1 MMDRAPFTLA
11 PAGNPPAL
19 GPAWLGGGVFLA
31 RVIDLA
37 DPDGRGRIRIRLQ
50 GSDGIDGQD
59 VPLWALLVTP
69 HAGDDRG
76 IWWLPEIDDLVAVA
90 FVQGDARLPVVLGAL
105 WHGAASPPATP
116 ESSTRSD
123 KKLLRTRSGLTITL
137 DDASGQETLKLET
150 PGGQVLELKDGPGQ
164 CTLSDANGNSIK
176 LESSGI
182 TITAA
187 AKVTVNAA
195 NVKVSAGMVQVDAGL
210 SKFSGVVQCDTLI
223 SNAVVSSSYTPG
235 AGNIW

>member
-1 MMDRAPFTLA
+1 MDRAPFTLA

-19 GPAWLGGGVFLA
+19 SPAWLGGGVFLA
-31 RVIDLA
+31 KVVDLA
-37 DPDGRGRIRIRLQ
+37 DPDGRGRVRIRLQ
-50 GSDGIDGQD
+50 ASDGVDDHD
-59 VPLWALLVTP
+59 VPLWALLALP

-76 IWWLPEIDDLVAVA
+76 LAWLPEIDDLVAVA
-90 FVQGDARLPVVLGAL
+90 FVQGDARLPVVLGSL
-105 WHGAASPPATP
+105 WHGGARPPGALDTDRN
-116 ESSTRSD
+116 TT
-123 KKLLRTRSGLTITL
+123 KLLRTRSGLQVTL
-137 DDASGQETLKLET
+137 DDSDGRETLKLET
-150 PGGQVLELKDGPGQ
+150 PGGQVLELKDGPGA
-164 CTLSDANGNSIK
+164 CTLSDSNGNRIQ

-195 NVKVSAGMVQVDAGL
+195 QVQVSAGMVQVDAGL

-223 SNAVVSSSYTPG
+223 TNSVVAASYTPG

>member
-1 MMDRAPFTLA
+1 MDRAPFTLA
-11 PAGNPPAL
+11 PAGNPPAVS
-19 GPAWLGGGVFLA
+19 PPWLGGGVFLA
-31 RVIDLA
+31 RVVDLA
-37 DPDGRGRIRIRLQ
+37 DPDNRGRIRIRLHA
-50 GSDGIDGQD
+50 SDGIDGQD
-59 VPLWALLVTP
+59 VPLWAMLVTP

-76 IWWLPEIDDLVAVA
+76 IWWVPEIDDLVAVA

-105 WHGAASPPATP
+105 WHGAAKPPAAMD
-116 ESSTRSD
+116 SGSRND
-123 KKLLRTRSGLTITL
+123 RKLLRTRSGLTITL

-182 TITAA
+182 TITAS

>member
-1 MMDRAPFTLA
+1 MDRAPFTLA

-19 GPAWLGGGVFLA
+19 GPAWLGGGVHLA
-31 RVIDLA
+31 RVVDLA
-37 DPDGRGRIRIRLQ
+37 DPDGRGRIRIRLH

-59 VPLWALLVTP
+59 APLWAMLVVP
-69 HAGDDRG
+69 HAGDGRG
-76 IWWLPEIDDLVAVA
+76 TWWVPEVDDLVAVA

-105 WHGAASPPATP
+105 WHGAAKPPVAMDGG
-116 ESSTRSD
+116 SRND
-123 KKLLRTRSGLTITL
+123 RKLLRTRSGLTITL

-182 TITAA
+182 TITSA
-187 AKVTVNAA
+187 AKVTVSAA

-223 SNAVVSSSYTPG
+223 TNAVVSSSYTPG
-235 AGNIW
+235 AGNVW

>member
-1 MMDRAPFTLA
+1 MDRAPFTLA

-19 GPAWLGGGVFLA
+19 SPAWLGGGVFLA
-31 RVIDLA
+31 RVVDLA
-37 DPDGRGRIRIRLQ
+37 DPDGRGRVRIRLQ
-50 GSDGIDGQD
+50 GCDGIDGQD
-59 VPLWALLVTP
+59 LPLWAMLVVP

-76 IWWLPEIDDLVAVA
+76 LWWVPEVNDLVAVT

-105 WHGAASPPATP
+105 WHGAAKPPAAASNSN
-116 ESSTRSD
+116 ER
-123 KKLLRTRSGLTITL
+123 KLLRTRSGLTITL

-150 PGGQVLELKDGPGQ
+150 PGGQVLQLKDGPGE

-176 LESSGI
+176 LETGGI
-182 TITAA
+182 TITAS